1 MPHKQKTTYN
11 FGCSLPVNIVDQID
25 IQRGYYSRSKWILMA
40 LENLAATTE
49 NKMPLSLRVTRPIE
63 TEAIRSLNESI
74 QTQEPVIDHE

>member
-1 MPHKQKTTYN
+1 
-11 FGCSLPVNIVDQID
+11 
-25 IQRGYYSRSKWILMA
+25 MA